1 LTDQDILCFDPAMAL
16 QWWEKVER
24 RFDDFEPKM
33 NWARLAQLTGLH
45 ASRMSLWKKGQ
56 GLPDLHQVQRIADA
70 IQVPVEYLT
79 REDDAPAAPPVQSVE
94 EKLLLDASRK
104 VGVQKILE
112 VLFAAAVRTLEP
124 PPGREVYLEPT
135 RSVLMHPAAQP
146 KPPAPSNA
154 KEPGEGSSPRP
165 GPKKK

>member
-1 LTDQDILCFDPAMAL
+1 MPDQDILCFDTAMAL

-24 RFDDFEPKM
+24 RFEDFEPKM
-33 NWARLAQLTGLH
+33 TWSRLAQMTGEH

-112 VLFAAAVRTLEP
+112 VLFAAAVRGMD
-124 PPGREVYLEPT
+124 PGGPREVVLEPT
-135 RSVLMHPAAQP
+135 RSVLMHPAA
-146 KPPAPSNA
+146 KAEAPSNA
-154 KEPGEGSSPRP
+154 KGPGEGSSPRP